1 MIDQYND
8 KLLAQKQQY
17 ANIRNQISNENR
29 NRWYQGLAQLDMA
42 DANKIGQ
49 QTQNVKNL
57 IYQFRQDYAKDLQ
70 NRTAIEDKL
79 DSINAET
86 KYQNDLKQLFES
98 FGGFNSMSASE
109 KEQWGNDWLGFIS
122 YKYPDQVSNIRS
134 KAFFD
139 IYQDQA
145 NDPKR
150 RHSWIRWFDDLNVPR
165 YVSQVSP
172 KLSDSKYFRYKRG
185 GTIQRF
191 RETNEQAF
199 LDQQKAIN
207 KAVNDLNNNI
217 IRLFIKMMS

>member
-70 NRTAIEDKL
+70 NRTDIEDKL
-79 DSINAET
+79 NSINAET

-98 FGGFNSMSASE
+98 FGGFNSMTAGE
-109 KEQWGNDWLGFIS
+109 KEQ
-122 YKYPDQVSNIRS
+122 
-134 KAFFD
+134 
-139 IYQDQA
+139 
-145 NDPKR
+145 
-150 RHSWIRWFDDLNVPR
+150 
-165 YVSQVSP
+165 
-172 KLSDSKYFRYKRG
+172 
-185 GTIQRF
+185 
-191 RETNEQAF
+191 
-199 LDQQKAIN
+199 
-207 KAVNDLNNNI
+207 
-217 IRLFIKMMS
+217 